1 MGESTTATTGT
12 LADSSTTA
20 ACGDATEVPAIPEG
34 WEGPVSVRAHDIGD
48 RIACP
53 DDREEVRR
61 AWVTGAP
68 TSCECACTGDPA
80 QLCAL
85 VIDTSTSCNGAE
97 IPTASTCVPS
107 GTSFVQVGIAPSE
120 CTPEA
125 TLRIPDGATELLACA
140 LADDP
145 CVDVPDETMGPC
157 VIGTGACPE
166 GFPTAIDTDEVACAA
181 CGACDTSTYCA
192 SVTASTWTESG
203 CAGESTPLQL
213 DVCNLTQTDASVSYE
228 SPLPAAPC
236 GEVDGV
242 ATALRFCCA

>member
-1 MGESTTATTGT
+1 MRAWLVGVVTACACFSEDIGSDEGSVDTTSINEGSTTAMGESTTATTGT

-68 TSCECACTGDPA
+68 TRCECACAGDPA

-125 TLRIPDGATELLACA
+125 TLRIPD
-140 LADDP
+140 
-145 CVDVPDETMGPC
+145 
-157 VIGTGACPE
+157 
-166 GFPTAIDTDEVACAA
+166 
-181 CGACDTSTYCA
+181 
-192 SVTASTWTESG
+192 
-203 CAGESTPLQL
+203 
-213 DVCNLTQTDASVSYE
+213 
-228 SPLPAAPC
+228 
-236 GEVDGV
+236 
-242 ATALRFCCA
+242 